1 MPVEFHWLFAAVIPL
16 VLFVS
21 CVVFLWW
28 SEHKFKR
35 QVTLRDTDDDW
46 RWDIVPPPKHV
57 KVRVDWKS
65 LSAYLG
71 VEVRSVEDL
80 KRITRKTQ

>member
-16 VLFVS
+16 VLFVG

-28 SEHKFKR
+28 SERKFEGSRRVERRKPV
-35 QVTLRDTDDDW
+35 Q
-46 RWDIVPPPKHV
+46 IH
-57 KVRVDWKS
+57 VDWAS